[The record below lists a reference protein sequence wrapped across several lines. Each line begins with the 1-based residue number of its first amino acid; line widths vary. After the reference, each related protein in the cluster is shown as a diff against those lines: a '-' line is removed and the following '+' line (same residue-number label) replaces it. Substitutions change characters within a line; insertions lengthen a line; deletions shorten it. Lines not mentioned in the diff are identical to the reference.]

1 MNAQPNL
8 KILETQP
15 APTIGCFAYEE
26 SGAICGA
33 QALFFDAQR
42 GCMVCEK
49 HKPAISLAEQIL
61 GPLDGSDVGEATS
74 AAVRAGPSRTGQTAA
89 PASSVQVER
98 GGPPL
103 VKEDPDLGAGITP
116 HLNADEHFE
125 FLTCKQ
131 IIERHLEKFIEV
143 GLAFNTI
150 RNKRLYRETH
160 DTFEDW
166 CEDTYGTTAR
176 QVYRICRAAE
186 MVQDWRLR
194 ASTLGA
200 QFPYPAGEKTVRPL
214 LSLPADEQ
222 MPAWYEA
229 VSKHPRGRPSFR
241 DVQAVVKERLQRLGK
256 VSDDVEVVPTIATKP
271 IDVSPVGAVRE
282 ERLRP
287 LVEKALASTRELVD
301 EIRTADS
308 SEAASVTVALDLI
321 QKFKDHLAKLERMQ
335 AGRKI

>member
-1 MNAQPNL
+1 MNAQSNL
-8 KILETQP
+8 NILEPQP
-15 APTIGCFAYEE
+15 QVMPRCFAYEDN
-26 SGAICGA
+26 GQVCGA
-33 QALFFDAQR
+33 PAAAFDHQR

-49 HKPAISLAEQIL
+49 HKPAIGLAEQIL
-61 GPLDGSDVGEATS
+61 GPVEVDPIETGPQAGAIPSSTGRSLTGQDVDS
-74 AAVRAGPSRTGQTAA
+74 AGP
-89 PASSVQVER
+89 PV
-98 GGPPL
+98 
-103 VKEDPDLGAGITP
+103 VKEDPDLGASVTP

-125 FLTCKQ
+125 FITCKQ

-166 CEDTYGTTAR
+166 CEDAYGTTAR

-194 ASTLGA
+194 ASTLGS

-214 LSLPADEQ
+214 LSLPQDEQ

-229 VSKHPRGRPSFR
+229 VSKHPRGQPSFR
-241 DVQAVVKERLQRLGK
+241 DVQAVVKERLVRLGLSK
-256 VSDDVEVVPTIATKP
+256 PAAAPQAQTEAPKP
-271 IDVSPVGAVRE
+271 IDVSPVGAQRE

-287 LVEKALASTRELVD
+287 LVEKALASVRELVD

-308 SEAASVTVALDLI
+308 SEAAGATVALDLI
-321 QKFKDHLAKLERMQ
+321 QRLKDHLAKVERMQ